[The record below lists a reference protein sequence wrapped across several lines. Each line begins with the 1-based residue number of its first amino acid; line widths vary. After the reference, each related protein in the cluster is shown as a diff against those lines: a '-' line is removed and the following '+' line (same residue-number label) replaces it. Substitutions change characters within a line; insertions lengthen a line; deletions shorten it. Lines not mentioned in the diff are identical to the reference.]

1 MILHKKKR
9 IVLFI
14 LQSFLVFKLSASEV
28 GSELSRVSQTTVT
41 KGLEVVK
48 IQEMLF
54 DINGAAMTTYDF
66 KLFSE
71 EYIKTKIFLPET
83 FQSFLKTSEDQ
94 FLVLKLVQKE
104 AEQLGLDYDSDQLS
118 QITKTHHKIEERDLE
133 EIKSQL
139 KTMNLLGLKQKQL
152 QDRQTV
158 LAWLQVLKR
167 KYLLNVKSED
177 FKAKLSIRI

>member
-1 MILHKKKR
+1 MILRKKKW
-9 IVLFI
+9 IFLFI
-14 LQSFLVFKLSASEV
+14 LQILLAFKLLASETGV
-28 GSELSRVSQTTVT
+28 ELSHVSKTTVA
-41 KGLEVVK
+41 KNSDVVK

-66 KLFSE
+66 KLFNE
-71 EYIKTKIFLPET
+71 EYAKTKIFLPET
-83 FQSFLKTSEDQ
+83 FQGLFKTGEDQ

-104 AEQLGLDYDSDQLS
+104 AEQLGLDYDSEQYN
-118 QITKTHHKIEERDLE
+118 QITKVHHKLDARDLD